1 MRQDAERGGY
11 RDVFTPFL
19 KTGPARRHANSG
31 LDFSTLAPV
40 DAEIDDAALMERY
53 RDGDAAA
60 FERLYVRHK
69 GPLYRYLLRQCQP
82 REAAADVFQEV
93 WSRVI
98 ASRDR
103 YEVRAA
109 FKTFLY
115 RIAHHCVVDHYR
127 LRDRKRDNRMDSVDD
142 HEESLAAQGHEQP
155 EAQVGQAQLD
165 DAVRA
170 ALAELPEEQRNA
182 FLLFEEG
189 GLGLKE
195 IAEVTGVPAET
206 VKSRLRYALAKLR
219 RALAADFG
227 MTPLQPARV
236 ES

>member
-1 MRQDAERGGY
+1 MEAE
-11 RDVFTPFL
+11 V
-19 KTGPARRHANSG
+19 
-31 LDFSTLAPV
+31 
-40 DAEIDDAALMERY
+40 DDAVLMERY
-53 RDGDAAA
+53 RDGDALA
-60 FERLYVRHK
+60 FEQLYARHK
-69 GPLYRYLLRQCQP
+69 GPLYRYLLRHCQP

-98 ASRDR
+98 ASRER

-115 RIAHHCVVDHYR
+115 RIAQHCVVDHYR
-127 LRDRKRDNRMDSVDD
+127 HRAAKRDNRMDSVDD
-142 HEESLAAQGHEQP
+142 HEDALVVQGYEQP
-155 EAQVGQAQLD
+155 DARVGQAQLD

-170 ALAELPEEQRNA
+170 ALAALPEEQRNA

-219 RALAADFG
+219 RALAEDFG
-227 MTPLQPARV
+227 VTASLQPARMP
-236 ES
+236 S

>member
-1 MRQDAERGGY
+1 ME
-11 RDVFTPFL
+11 
-19 KTGPARRHANSG
+19 
-31 LDFSTLAPV
+31 
-40 DAEIDDAALMERY
+40 AEIDDAVLMERY
-53 RDGDAAA
+53 RDGDAVA
-60 FERLYVRHK
+60 FERLYARHK

-98 ASRDR
+98 ASRER

-109 FKTFLY
+109 FKTYLY
-115 RIAHHCVVDHYR
+115 RIAQHCVVDHYR
-127 LRDRKRDNRMDSVDD
+127 HRSAKRDNRMESVDD
-142 HEESLAAQGHEQP
+142 HEESLVVQGYEQP
-155 EAQVGQAQLD
+155 DAQVGQAQLD
-165 DAVRA
+165 DAVRM

-227 MTPLQPARV
+227 MAPPLQPARV

>member
-1 MRQDAERGGY
+1 MAGAPGVPGLRVGALER
-11 RDVFTPFL
+11 
-19 KTGPARRHANSG
+19 
-31 LDFSTLAPV
+31 
-40 DAEIDDAALMERY
+40 
-53 RDGDAAA
+53 AAA
-60 FERLYVRHK
+60 
-69 GPLYRYLLRQCQP
+69 
-82 REAAADVFQEV
+82 
-93 WSRVI
+93 
-98 ASRDR
+98 
-103 YEVRAA
+103 
-109 FKTFLY
+109 
-115 RIAHHCVVDHYR
+115 
-127 LRDRKRDNRMDSVDD
+127 
-142 HEESLAAQGHEQP
+142 
-155 EAQVGQAQLD
+155 AQVGQAQLD